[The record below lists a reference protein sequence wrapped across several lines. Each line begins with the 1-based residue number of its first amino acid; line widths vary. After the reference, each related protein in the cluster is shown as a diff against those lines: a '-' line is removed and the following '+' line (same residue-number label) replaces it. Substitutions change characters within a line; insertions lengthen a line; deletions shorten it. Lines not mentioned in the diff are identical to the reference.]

1 LIVLARC
8 PIWSHVG
15 SGHSFSPRNIEFN
28 AFLFAPVGDDKN
40 GMVLTVVSA
49 LARLGLDPWNEAGR
63 LAGLPRIAATQ
74 ALARM
79 IGKLPVGD
87 WQSSDLSDI
96 AGRLTVLLPTAVTV
110 ASFPGEPSRPGRA
123 VASRA
128 AAWALIL
135 LLLVGATFVLARHA
149 APDISPPVAGAS
161 TPSPPSP

>member
-1 LIVLARC
+1 VEA
-8 PIWSHVG
+8 S
-15 SGHSFSPRNIEFN
+15 HSFSPRNVEFN

-79 IGKLPVGD
+79 IAKLPVGD
-87 WQSSDLSDI
+87 WQSSDLSEI
-96 AGRLTVLLPTAVTV
+96 AARLTGLLPTAITA
-110 ASFPGEPSRPGRA
+110 ASSPVGPSRPSQP

-128 AAWALIL
+128 AIWAVVL
-135 LLLVGATFVLARHA
+135 LLLVGATFTFARHA
-149 APDISPPVAGAS
+149 APDMSLPIAGTS
-161 TPSPPSP
+161 TPSAPPR

>member
-1 LIVLARC
+1 MTEVQA
-8 PIWSHVG
+8 S
-15 SGHSFSPRNIEFN
+15 HSFSPRNVEFN
-28 AFLFAPVGDDKN
+28 AFLFASVGDDKN

-79 IGKLPVGD
+79 IAKLPVGD

-96 AGRLTVLLPTAVTV
+96 AGRLTGLLPTAGTA
-110 ASFPGEPSRPGRA
+110 ASSPVGPSLRPSQA

-128 AAWALIL
+128 AVWALVL

-149 APDISPPVAGAS
+149 APDISLPVAGAS
-161 TPSPPSP
+161 TPSPPSR